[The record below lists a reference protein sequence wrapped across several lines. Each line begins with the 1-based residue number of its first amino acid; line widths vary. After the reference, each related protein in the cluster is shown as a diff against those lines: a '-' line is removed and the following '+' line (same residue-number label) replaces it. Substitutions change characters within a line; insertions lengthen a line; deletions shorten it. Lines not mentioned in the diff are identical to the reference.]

1 MFSTMVGKARS
12 VYQEYPRD
20 FWTLMGATFVDSL
33 GGSMLFVF
41 LSLYLT
47 SKFAIGMA
55 EVGLVFGFYTVAAVF
70 GSTIGGGLADRI
82 GRKPMVIF
90 GLVASAA
97 TVFFMG
103 IANSIAMF
111 YFGAVLAG
119 LFADAG
125 GPARQAI
132 IADLLPE
139 EKRAQGFG
147 LYRVTFNLSHAIG
160 PILGGLLAVR
170 SYMPL
175 FVIDIVLSLLAA
187 AILFAYLPETLPGKG
202 EEEEQETVGQTFGGY
217 FRVFKDNF
225 FVVFLLASA
234 LLVLVFTQVQGTLA
248 VFLRDSHGITAQQ
261 FGLLMGL
268 NGAMVVLFQFPITRK
283 VEGHPP
289 FLILALGSLFTL
301 VGFGMFGFVSGYVLF
316 IMALVII
323 TVGEMLFAPVSQAMA
338 ADIAPED
345 MRARYMAVYG
355 FSWMIPSAVGIYLAG
370 LVMDNYDPRVVW
382 FLAAFVG
389 VLAVLA
395 FLGLHIRY
403 SQMKEPDPQLEKA
416 TVEAG

>member
-1 MFSTMVGKARS
+1 
-12 VYQEYPRD
+12 
-20 FWTLMGATFVDSL
+20 MGATFVDSL

-97 TVFFMG
+97 TVFIMG

-111 YFGAVLAG
+111 YIGALLAG

-175 FVIDIVLSLLAA
+175 FFIDIVLSLLAA
-187 AILFAYLPETLPGKG
+187 VLLFVYLPETLPGKG
-202 EEEEQETVGQTFGGY
+202 AEEEQETVGQTFGGY
-217 FRVFKDNF
+217 FRVFKDSF

-234 LLVLVFTQVQGTLA
+234 LLVLVFTQVHGTLA
-248 VFLRDSHGITAQQ
+248 VFLRDFHGVSAQQ

-283 VEGHPP
+283 VEGRPP
-289 FLILALGSLFTL
+289 FLILALGTLFTL
-301 VGFGMFGFVSGYVLF
+301 VGFGMFGFVSGYVFF

-355 FSWMIPSAVGIYLAG
+355 FSWMIPGAVGIYLAG
-370 LVMDNYDPRVVW
+370 LVMDNYDPRLVW
-382 FLAAFVG
+382 FIAAFIG
-389 VLAVLA
+389 FLAVLA
-395 FLGLHIRY
+395 FLGLHVRY
-403 SQMKEPDPQLEKA
+403 SQKKEPDAQLGGA

>member
-1 MFSTMVGKARS
+1 
-12 VYQEYPRD
+12 
-20 FWTLMGATFVDSL
+20 MGATFVDSL

-47 SKFAIGMA
+47 SKFGIGMT
-55 EVGLVFGFYTVAAVF
+55 EVGLVFGFYTVAAIF

-97 TVFFMG
+97 TVFVMG
-103 IANSIAMF
+103 IASSIAMF
-111 YFGAVLAG
+111 YIGAVLAG

-175 FVIDIVLSLLAA
+175 FFIDIVLSLLAA
-187 AILFAYLPETLPGKG
+187 VILFAYLPETLPRKG
-202 EEEEQETVGQTFGGY
+202 AEEEQETVGQTFGGY

-248 VFLRDSHGITAQQ
+248 VFLRDSHDVTAQQ
-261 FGLLMGL
+261 FGLLMGI

-283 VEGHPP
+283 IEGRPP
-289 FLILALGSLFTL
+289 FLILAAGTLFTL
-301 VGFGMFGFVSGYVLF
+301 VGFGMYGFVSGYVLF

-382 FLAAFVG
+382 FLAAFIG

-395 FLGLHIRY
+395 FLGLHVRY
-403 SQMKEPDPQLEKA
+403 SQKIEPKTQLEGA

>member
-1 MFSTMVGKARS
+1 
-12 VYQEYPRD
+12 
-20 FWTLMGATFVDSL
+20 MGATFVDSL

-97 TVFFMG
+97 TVFIMG

-111 YFGAVLAG
+111 YIGALLAG

-175 FVIDIVLSLLAA
+175 FFIDIVLSLLAA
-187 AILFAYLPETLPGKG
+187 VILFAYLPETLPGKG
-202 EEEEQETVGQTFGGY
+202 AEEEQETVGQTFGGY
-217 FRVFKDNF
+217 FRVFKDSF

-234 LLVLVFTQVQGTLA
+234 LLVLVFTQVHGTLA
-248 VFLRDSHGITAQQ
+248 VFLRDFHGVSAQQ

-283 VEGHPP
+283 VEGRPP
-289 FLILALGSLFTL
+289 FLILALGTLFTL
-301 VGFGMFGFVSGYVLF
+301 VGFGMFGFVSGYVFF

-355 FSWMIPSAVGIYLAG
+355 FSWMIPGAVGIYLAG
-370 LVMDNYDPRVVW
+370 LVMDNYDPRLVW
-382 FLAAFVG
+382 FIAAFIG
-389 VLAVLA
+389 FLAVLA
-395 FLGLHIRY
+395 FLGLHVRY
-403 SQMKEPDPQLEKA
+403 SQKKEPDAQLGGA

>member
-1 MFSTMVGKARS
+1 LIS
-12 VYQEYPRD
+12 
-20 FWTLMGATFVDSL
+20 
-33 GGSMLFVF
+33 
-41 LSLYLT
+41 
-47 SKFAIGMA
+47 
-55 EVGLVFGFYTVAAVF
+55 
-70 GSTIGGGLADRI
+70 
-82 GRKPMVIF
+82 
-90 GLVASAA
+90 SAA
-97 TVFFMG
+97 TVFIMG

-111 YFGAVLAG
+111 YIGALLAG

-170 SYMPL
+170 SYLPL
-175 FVIDIVLSLLAA
+175 FFIDIVLSLLAA
-187 AILFAYLPETLPGKG
+187 VILFAYLPETLPWKG
-202 EEEEQETVGQTFGGY
+202 AEEEQETVGQTFGGY
-217 FRVFKDNF
+217 FRVFKDSF

-234 LLVLVFTQVQGTLA
+234 LLVLVFTQVHGTLA
-248 VFLRDSHGITAQQ
+248 VFLRDSHGVTAQQ

-283 VEGHPP
+283 IEGRPP
-289 FLILALGSLFTL
+289 FLILALGTLFTL

-382 FLAAFVG
+382 FLAAFIG

-395 FLGLHIRY
+395 FLGLHVRY
-403 SQMKEPDPQLEKA
+403 SQMKEPEIKLEEA

>member
-1 MFSTMVGKARS
+1 
-12 VYQEYPRD
+12 
-20 FWTLMGATFVDSL
+20 
-33 GGSMLFVF
+33 
-41 LSLYLT
+41 
-47 SKFAIGMA
+47 
-55 EVGLVFGFYTVAAVF
+55 
-70 GSTIGGGLADRI
+70 
-82 GRKPMVIF
+82 
-90 GLVASAA
+90 
-97 TVFFMG
+97 
-103 IANSIAMF
+103 
-111 YFGAVLAG
+111 
-119 LFADAG
+119 
-125 GPARQAI
+125 
-132 IADLLPE
+132 
-139 EKRAQGFG
+139 
-147 LYRVTFNLSHAIG
+147 
-160 PILGGLLAVR
+160 
-170 SYMPL
+170 
-175 FVIDIVLSLLAA
+175 
-187 AILFAYLPETLPGKG
+187 
-202 EEEEQETVGQTFGGY
+202 
-217 FRVFKDNF
+217 
-225 FVVFLLASA
+225 
-234 LLVLVFTQVQGTLA
+234 
-248 VFLRDSHGITAQQ
+248 
-261 FGLLMGL
+261 MGL

>member
-1 MFSTMVGKARS
+1 
-12 VYQEYPRD
+12 
-20 FWTLMGATFVDSL
+20 MGATFVDSL

-97 TVFFMG
+97 TVLIMG

-111 YFGAVLAG
+111 YIGALLAG

-175 FVIDIVLSLLAA
+175 FFIDIVLSLLAA
-187 AILFAYLPETLPGKG
+187 LILFVYLPETMPGKDA
-202 EEEEQETVGQTFGGY
+202 EKEQETVGQTFGGY
-217 FRVFKDNF
+217 FRVFKDSF
-225 FVVFLLASA
+225 FVMFLLASA
-234 LLVLVFTQVQGTLA
+234 LLVLVFTQVHGTLA
-248 VFLRDSHGITAQQ
+248 VFLRDSHGVTAQQ

-283 VEGHPP
+283 VEGQPP
-289 FLILALGSLFTL
+289 FLILALGSIFTL

-370 LVMDNYDPRVVW
+370 LIMDNYDPRAVW
-382 FLAAFVG
+382 FLAAFIG

-395 FLGLHIRY
+395 FLGLHVRY
-403 SQMKEPDPQLEKA
+403 SEIKEPETQLEEA
-416 TVEAG
+416 MVEAG